1 MYEFWYQYIKPK
13 CKNIIWVFR
22 WFHCSCQNRRYLTE
36 DIAKDVVKMSDTSN
50 YELEKLL
57 PKGKKNK
64 KYYFNER

>member
-1 MYEFWYQYIKPK
+1 M
-13 CKNIIWVFR
+13 
-22 WFHCSCQNRRYLTE
+22 YLTE
-36 DIAKDVVKMSDTSN
+36 DIAKDVVKISDTSN